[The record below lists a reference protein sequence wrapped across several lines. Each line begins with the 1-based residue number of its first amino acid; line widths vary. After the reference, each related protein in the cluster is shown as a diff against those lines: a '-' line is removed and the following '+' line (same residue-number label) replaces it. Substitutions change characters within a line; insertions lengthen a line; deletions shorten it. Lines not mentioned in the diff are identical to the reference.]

1 MAAGEITTTSLL
13 DREAKSEY
21 ILIVRAVDGGVGH
34 HQKTGIAMVSVGAIP
49 ISCCPPGAGI
59 VESCSVSFL
68 LCEEPTVVPAL
79 CTTPAA
85 APKIIVQVVQTLKSA
100 CFPGK
105 PFTQEPPGFPEP
117 VGVAVSPTPPA
128 ERSLCSS
135 WEGVYSESLQYM
147 WLFLRIFPFCLGQG
161 LPCLCSWEGSGGA
174 ALCFALPISGLREPH
189 CCQSRKEIS
198 GDEKPRIHP

>member
-1 MAAGEITTTSLL
+1 MDTQLLSPRKDLDVKAPDSSGAAKVPKKGAHLWTTLKHLVLSISFLTLSPPVAAGEITTTSLL

-34 HQKTGIAMVSVGAIP
+34 HQKTGIAMVSVGGIP
-49 ISCCPPGAGI
+49 ISCCPPEAGI

-79 CTTPAA
+79 CATPAA

-128 ERSLCSS
+128 ERSLCFS
-135 WEGVYSESLQYM
+135 
-147 WLFLRIFPFCLGQG
+147 
-161 LPCLCSWEGSGGA
+161 
-174 ALCFALPISGLREPH
+174 
-189 CCQSRKEIS
+189 
-198 GDEKPRIHP
+198 